1 MSNGNLTISVDS
13 HENFWARARAA
24 AQALDRGELTE
35 PVAHFSYENLE
46 TLMSILTPKRW
57 ALMRILRQRGPSSV
71 RSLAGALGRDYKAV
85 HGDVAALV
93 EHGLIERQAKD
104 RIAMLWDV
112 VHADLKLAA

>member
-57 ALMRILRQRGPSSV
+57 ALMRMNRTASPMVSRLRFICWMSADSSTSTSSWIASDN
-71 RSLAGALGRDYKAV
+71 RCSSKTLL
-85 HGDVAALV
+85 
-93 EHGLIERQAKD
+93 QAS
-104 RIAMLWDV
+104 
-112 VHADLKLAA
+112 